1 MIDKVSD
8 TGQTAR
14 VSRKDTRATSSRSLL
29 REVVRKWH
37 LYLLILPTF
46 ALVILFSYYPAA
58 SAFYH
63 SFFWW
68 NGVRTRWVGLDNFA
82 QMGTD
87 FYFLGSISNMAKLA
101 LFQMTVQLS
110 LPLVVATIIYRLR
123 NQRAAYLYQTL
134 LVVPM
139 VVPAIVGFMIW
150 KWFYSYKGLLNI
162 ILNTVGQEQIVR
174 AWLGD
179 PFLAL
184 YALMFVGFPWAGG
197 FTMLVCLAGLHQI
210 PTEIVDAAVVDGVGT
225 LSRFF
230 RIELPLLRG
239 QLRFLLILA
248 IINGVQQFT
257 LPLVMTSGG
266 PGWATMVP
274 GLRLFQTVTH
284 EFQYGYGSAI
294 GVVLFL
300 SILGLTYLNQRYLRS
315 SVEHEPTR

>member
-1 MIDKVSD
+1 MVEKNSD
-8 TGQTAR
+8 MEQTEEDF
-14 VSRKDTRATSSRSLL
+14 RKITPATSSPSLL
-29 REVVRKWH
+29 REIVRKRN

-46 ALVILFSYYPAA
+46 ALVILFSYFPAA

-68 NGVRTRWVGLDNFA
+68 NGVRARWVGLDNFA

-87 FYFLGSISNMAKLA
+87 FYFLGSISNMVKLS
-101 LFQMTVQLS
+101 LFQMTAQLA
-110 LPLVVATIIYRLR
+110 LPLVVATLIYRLR
-123 NQRAAYLYQTL
+123 SRRAAYLYQTL

-162 ILNTVGQEQIVR
+162 VLNALGQEEVVR

-179 PFLAL
+179 PNLAL

-197 FTMLVCLAGLHQI
+197 FTMLVFLAGLHQI
-210 PTEIVDAAVVDGVGT
+210 PAEIVDAAVVDGVGT
-225 LSRFF
+225 FSRFF
-230 RIELPLLRG
+230 RIELPLLAG

-294 GVVLFL
+294 GVALFL
-300 SILGLTYLNQRYLRS
+300 AILGLTYLNQRYLRS
-315 SVEHEPTR
+315 SVEYEPTW